1 MRLLLDTNTI
11 LFDSQNELPKEATK
25 LLDDAHNQ
33 LFFSSVSIWE
43 LVIKKGTHRDN
54 FKPDPFTIYTGLLDD
69 GFIELPITTPQ
80 ILKVGVLPQI
90 HKDPYDR
97 LLIAQAITEN
107 MTILTADARIAEY
120 PGVSVIHFQIQ

>member
-1 MRLLLDTNTI
+1 MRLLLDTNAI
-11 LFDSQNELPKEATK
+11 LFSANGDLPKDALK
-25 LLDDAHNQ
+25 LVEDAHIQ
-33 LFFSSVSIWE
+33 LFFSSLSIWE
-43 LVIKKGTHRDN
+43 IVLKRQAKPSI
-54 FKPDPFTIYTGLLDD
+54 FKNDPYIIYTGLLDN
-69 GFIELPITTPQ
+69 GYTELPITTPQ

-120 PGVSVIHFQIQ
+120 PGVSVIHFQIS